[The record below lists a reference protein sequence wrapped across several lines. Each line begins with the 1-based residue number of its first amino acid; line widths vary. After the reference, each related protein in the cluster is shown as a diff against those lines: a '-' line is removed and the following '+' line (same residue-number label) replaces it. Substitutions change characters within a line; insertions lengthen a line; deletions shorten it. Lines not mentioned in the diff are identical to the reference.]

1 MRTRPSAR
9 LLIINP
15 ANQVLLF
22 RFEHNEDALAGQS
35 YWATPGGGVENG
47 ESFALAAVRELREE
61 TGIIRSVVGEPVAQ
75 STFEMRLPSGE
86 CVLANERFFVI
97 RADNSEISHEG
108 WSHHEQQVM
117 KQHRWWSQQ
126 ALAGSPEIIYPVD
139 IIQILSGAGVF
150 PALGARQGIN
160 ESAEPARHQ

>member
-22 RFEHNEDALAGQS
+22 RFEHNDDALAGQS

-47 ESFALAAVRELREE
+47 ESFAQAAVRELREE

-75 STFEMRLPSGE
+75 STFEMCLPSGE

-150 PALGARQGIN
+150 PPLCTRQGN
-160 ESAEPARHQ
+160 